1 MRVKCAQIIM
11 HLGPDCCI
19 ELTSNKKKLGE
30 LTNWLICPK
39 CGHRERPNN
48 ESIENTLT
56 NYEHDRIGRRNK
68 NINQFNRGHYE

>member
-1 MRVKCAQIIM
+1 MLPQLC
-11 HLGPDCCI
+11 PDCCI

-30 LTNWLICPK
+30 FTNWLVCTN

-56 NYEHDRIGRRNK
+56 NYEHNRIKRRNK
-68 NINQFNRGHYE
+68 NINQFNRENYE